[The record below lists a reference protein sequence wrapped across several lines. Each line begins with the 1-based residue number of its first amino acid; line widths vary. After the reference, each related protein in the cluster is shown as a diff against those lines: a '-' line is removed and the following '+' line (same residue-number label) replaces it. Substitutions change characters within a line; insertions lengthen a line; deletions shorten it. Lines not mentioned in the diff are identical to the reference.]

1 MTNKKTATQLYN
13 EVRDKMAAMIVSA
26 LSNGDYELI
35 QVTDA
40 KWSIP
45 YVDAE
50 LNEGWAQITISQRKG
65 SRDGDLYDGYT
76 EGKVYEKK
84 KAENARKAQEAE
96 RKSAERKAE
105 MERKKAEREAAKA
118 AKAAKEKEKEERGE

>member
-1 MTNKKTATQLYN
+1 MFMANKKTATQLFN
-13 EVRDKMAAMIVSA
+13 EVRDKMAATILSA
-26 LSNGDYELI
+26 LSNEGYELI

-45 YVDAE
+45 FVDAE
-50 LNEGWAQITISQRKG
+50 GNEGWAQIAISQRKG

-76 EGKVYEKK
+76 EGEVYQEK
-84 KAENARKAQEAE
+84 KAENARKAQERE

-118 AKAAKEKEKEERGE
+118 AKEKEKEERGE